1 MKQTSL
7 FDAQP
12 QEHPDETGET
22 LVLPAQEERRDEQVC
37 AASIGGTREFP
48 FRELSFDVEATG
60 KDPFSDRLVG
70 IALCKERGKAFY
82 VPMRHVGGPNVEE
95 ALALLKAPLE
105 SESVAKIGHNLKYDI
120 LMVRNEGIRVQGV
133 LYDTM
138 LASYLLNPNKPNH
151 SLQDVALERLG
162 HKKQPFA
169 EVLGGRHS
177 FSEVPVEEATRYAAE
192 DAALAMELKEIL
204 FTRLHEEDL
213 LDLYMTL
220 EMPLVYVLAGMEEA
234 GVRIREE
241 GLRSLSKELERE
253 IDVLQSRIYALA
265 GVEFNINS
273 PRQLGK
279 ILFERLGL
287 KPTKK
292 TKTGFSTGMEI
303 LEELAKGHDLPGEIL
318 AYRTLYKLK
327 TTYVDTLPRLVNKT
341 TGRIHTSFNQ
351 TATATGRLSS
361 SDPNLQNIP
370 IRGEWGRKIR
380 EVFVADAGCVLLSAD
395 YSQIELRI
403 LAHVSGDEVLLDAF
417 TRGIDIHTRT
427 ASEIFGVPEESVTPD
442 MRRIAKTVN
451 FGVIYGISPFGLS
464 EALGIPQKDAALYIE
479 QYFTSHGGVKRYIED
494 VLASARDKGYV
505 TTLLG
510 RKRPIPEIRSGNVM
524 ARQQAERIAMNTP
537 IQGAAADLIKLAMIR
552 IWKRLRERSL
562 KTRMVLQ
569 IHDELVFEAPE
580 EEVDEVKA
588 LVAGEMEQA
597 LPLSVPIKVEI
608 GAGNNWAEAH

>member
-1 MKQTSL
+1 M
-7 FDAQP
+7 
-12 QEHPDETGET
+12 
-22 LVLPAQEERRDEQVC
+22 
-37 AASIGGTREFP
+37 
-48 FRELSFDVEATG
+48 
-60 KDPFSDRLVG
+60 
-70 IALCKERGKAFY
+70 
-82 VPMRHVGGPNVEE
+82 
-95 ALALLKAPLE
+95 
-105 SESVAKIGHNLKYDI
+105 
-120 LMVRNEGIRVQGV
+120 
-133 LYDTM
+133 
-138 LASYLLNPNKPNH
+138 
-151 SLQDVALERLG
+151 
-162 HKKQPFA
+162 
-169 EVLGGRHS
+169 
-177 FSEVPVEEATRYAAE
+177 
-192 DAALAMELKEIL
+192 
-204 FTRLHEEDL
+204 
-213 LDLYMTL
+213 
-220 EMPLVYVLAGMEEA
+220 
-234 GVRIREE
+234 
-241 GLRSLSKELERE
+241 
-253 IDVLQSRIYALA
+253 
-265 GVEFNINS
+265 
-273 PRQLGK
+273 
-279 ILFERLGL
+279 
-287 KPTKK
+287 
-292 TKTGFSTGMEI
+292 
-303 LEELAKGHDLPGEIL
+303 
-318 AYRTLYKLK
+318 
-327 TTYVDTLPRLVNKT
+327 DTLPRLVNET

-552 IWKRLRERSL
+552 IRERLQERAL

-569 IHDELVFEAPE
+569 IHDELVFEAQE
-580 EEVDEVKA
+580 DEVDEVKA

>member
-1 MKQTSL
+1 VKQTSL

-37 AASIGGTREFP
+37 AASIGGAREFP

-82 VPMRHVGGPNVEE
+82 VPVRHVGGPNVEE

-204 FTRLHEEDL
+204 FTRLHEEHL

-327 TTYVDTLPRLVNKT
+327 TTYMDTLPRLVNET